1 MKPKKDLCLEI
12 AVKVKKSRSLIKS
25 LTWRVIALIITSILS
40 TGIYS
45 GSAPLKPSITAKS
58 VACPFP
64 VNDREPYKSTLTL
77 FIESIKFSLRNSPKK
92 RSAPRQGPNV

>member
-1 MKPKKDLCLEI
+1 M
-12 AVKVKKSRSLIKS
+12 AVM
-25 LTWRVIALIITSILS
+25 IISMLS

-45 GSAPLKPSITAKS
+45 GSAPLSPNITAKS

-64 VNDREPYKSTLTL
+64 VNDNEPYKSTLTL
-77 FIESIKFSLRNSPKK
+77 LIESIKFSLRNSPKK